1 MTPVSS
7 SSTETPRIWGGT
19 TLATRRQARRE
30 KLLEVGLDLLGTP
43 SATLSV
49 RAACRSAQLTER
61 YFYESFPDRDA
72 LVLAVYEQL
81 ADEVRTVLDEASS
94 GAGDPAEVARRSI
107 EALVGVM
114 VDDQRKGRVLLIAP
128 LTEAVLAGPSQE
140 LLPALSQ
147 LIRSKLPRS
156 TPSQQRTLI
165 SVSLL
170 GSMMALFY
178 AYLEGQLE
186 VTREA
191 FVDHCVTVLNHAGH
205 LAG

>member
-7 SSTETPRIWGGT
+7 SSTESPRIWGGT

-81 ADEVRTVLDEASS
+81 ADEVRTVLDQASS
-94 GAGDPAEVARRSI
+94 ESDDPAEVARRSI
-107 EALVGVM
+107 EALVALM
-114 VDDQRKGRVLLIAP
+114 VDDQRKGRVLLVAP
-128 LTEAVLAGPSQE
+128 LTEAVLAEPSQA

-156 TPSQQRTLI
+156 TPSEQRTLI
-165 SVSLL
+165 SVGLL

-186 VTREA
+186 VSREA
-191 FVDHCVTVLNHAGH
+191 FVEHCVTVLNHAGH
-205 LAG
+205 LTG

>member
-1 MTPVSS
+1 MST
-7 SSTETPRIWGGT
+7 SSTDSPRIWGGT

-81 ADEVRTVLDEASS
+81 ADEVRTVVDQATSESK
-94 GAGDPAEVARRSI
+94 DPTEVARRSI
-107 EALVGVM
+107 EALVALM
-114 VDDQRKGRVLLIAP
+114 VDDQRKGRVLLVAP
-128 LTEAVLAGPSQE
+128 LTEGVLAEPSQA

-156 TPSQQRTLI
+156 TPPEQRTLI
-165 SVSLL
+165 SVGLL

-178 AYLEGQLE
+178 AYLEGQLD
-186 VTREA
+186 VSREA
-191 FVDHCVTVLNHAGH
+191 FVEHCVTVLSHAGH
-205 LAG
+205 LAV

>member
-1 MTPVSS
+1 MTPVST
-7 SSTETPRIWGGT
+7 SSTDSPRIWGGT

-81 ADEVRTVLDEASS
+81 ADEVRTVVDQATSESK
-94 GAGDPAEVARRSI
+94 DPTEVARRSI
-107 EALVGVM
+107 EALVALM
-114 VDDQRKGRVLLIAP
+114 VDDQRKGRVLLVAP
-128 LTEAVLAGPSQE
+128 LTEGVLAEPSQA

-156 TPSQQRTLI
+156 TPPEQRTLI
-165 SVSLL
+165 SVGLL

-178 AYLEGQLE
+178 AYLEGQLD
-186 VTREA
+186 VSREA
-191 FVDHCVTVLNHAGH
+191 FVEHCVTVLSHAGH
-205 LAG
+205 LAV